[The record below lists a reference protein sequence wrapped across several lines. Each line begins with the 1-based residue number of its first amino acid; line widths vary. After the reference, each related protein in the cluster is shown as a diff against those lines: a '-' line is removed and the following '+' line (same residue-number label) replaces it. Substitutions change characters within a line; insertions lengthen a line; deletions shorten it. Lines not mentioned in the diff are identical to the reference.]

1 MLARREGNVLLIIG
15 IILLVLWILGLAS
28 SYTLGGFVYVALVIG
43 LILVIVSLV
52 PRVRGR
58 R

>member
-1 MLARREGNVLLIIG
+1 MNFLLIIG
-15 IILLVLWILGLAS
+15 IILLVLWLLGLAS
-28 SYTLGGFVYVALVIG
+28 SYTLGGYIYIVLVIG
-43 LILVIVSLV
+43 LILVVVSVV